1 MKQDFFLFGICKK
14 LALNGIVVVLK
25 TRNEKRGLEAM
36 ERLKEF
42 RLSDFVVFHQLD
54 VTDPS
59 SVTSLSHFI
68 KTRFGKLDIL
78 VNNAGAHGGIK
89 RCEIFYWNLIVY
101 QNYELAK
108 ECVETDFF
116 GVERVTEAL
125 LSLVQLSTSPRIV
138 NISSQIGLLKAWE
151 TAWLPE
157 DLTSKTR
164 APWESDINF
173 PFSSSSPAAAV
184 DTVAEADEETK
195 AFVAEMNKNWN
206 ERRRGSKEKEKREEN
221 GALYSVKNMKKDY

>member
-1 MKQDFFLFGICKK
+1 MKQDFFLFGICTK
-14 LALNGIVVVLK
+14 LAWNGIVVVLK
-25 TRNEKRGLEAM
+25 SRNEKRGLEAV

-42 RLSDFVVFHQLD
+42 GLSDFVVFHQLD

-78 VNNAGAHGGIK
+78 VNNAGVHGGIINAENYL
-89 RCEIFYWNLIVY
+89 RRVRFHDILY

-116 GVERVTEAL
+116 GAERVTKVL

-138 NISSQIGLLKAWE
+138 NISGQIRLLKIALDDGSLCGARQRQKPT
-151 TAWLPE
+151 TAPPTKSLDQVPSTQNKLEITNPQRRNQPTTNPSPRLPKPGRTVKE
-157 DLTSKTR
+157 PPMLQ
-164 APWESDINF
+164 
-173 PFSSSSPAAAV
+173 SS
-184 DTVAEADEETK
+184 
-195 AFVAEMNKNWN
+195 NR
-206 ERRRGSKEKEKREEN
+206 EREGRN
-221 GALYSVKNMKKDY
+221 